1 VRFRDQGNEAMD
13 NSLLVAMSR
22 QVTLER
28 QMDVVANNIANLG
41 TAGFKAN
48 SSVFGEFLNTVAQ
61 ENDFPP
67 ADAPVHFVFD
77 RTAYKNLGQ
86 GPVQQTGNPL
96 DVAISGDGFLSVQ
109 TAAGERYTRNGGFMI
124 NAAGQLV
131 TVDGAIVNG
140 DNGPIVFQ
148 ANDRNIS
155 ISADGRIGVL
165 EGLTNTETQRGKLKL
180 VTFAQPQRLQNE
192 GANQFSAPAG
202 LAAQPASA
210 AVTVIQGAVEGSNVS
225 GVREMTRMIE
235 INRTY
240 SLIAAIMQT
249 QGDTKTIDRL
259 ADVPA

>member
-1 VRFRDQGNEAMD
+1 MD

-28 QMDVVANNIANLG
+28 QIDVVANNIANLN
-41 TAGFKAN
+41 TAGFKAT
-48 SSVFGEFLNTVAQ
+48 SSVFGEFLNTAAQ
-61 ENDFPP
+61 ENDFAP
-67 ADAPVHFVFD
+67 ADAPVHFVID
-77 RTAYKNLGQ
+77 RTTYRNLGQ
-86 GPVQQTGNPL
+86 GPIQQTGNPL
-96 DVAISGDGFLSVQ
+96 DIAINGNAFLSVQ
-109 TAAGERYTRNGGFMI
+109 TAAGERYTRNGAMVI
-124 NAAGQLV
+124 NATGQLV
-131 TVDGAIVNG
+131 TADGAVVNG

-155 ISADGRIGVL
+155 ISSDGRITVL

-180 VTFAQPQRLQNE
+180 VSFAQPQGLQNE
-192 GANQFSAPAG
+192 GGNQLSAPAG
-202 LAAQPASA
+202 VAGQPAPA
-210 AVTVIQGAVEGSNVS
+210 TVTVVQGAVEGSNVN

-240 SLIAAIMQT
+240 SLIASLMQT

>member
-1 VRFRDQGNEAMD
+1 MD

-28 QMDVVANNIANLG
+28 QIDVVANNIANLN
-41 TAGFKAN
+41 TAGFKAT

-61 ENDFPP
+61 ENDFPA
-67 ADAPVHFVFD
+67 ADAPVHFVID
-77 RTAYKNLGQ
+77 RTAYRNLGQ
-86 GPVQQTGNPL
+86 GPIQQTGNPL
-96 DVAISGDGFLSVQ
+96 DVAINGEAYLSVQ
-109 TAAGERYTRNGGFMI
+109 TAAGERYTRDGALVI

-131 TVDGAIVNG
+131 TADGAVVNG

-180 VTFAQPQRLQNE
+180 VSFAQPQRLQSE
-192 GANQFSAPAG
+192 GGNRYSAPAG
-202 LAAQPASA
+202 AAAQPAPAS
-210 AVTVIQGAVEGSNVS
+210 VTVVQGAVEGSNVS

-240 SLIAAIMQT
+240 SLIASLMQT

>member
-1 VRFRDQGNEAMD
+1 MD

-28 QMDVVANNIANLG
+28 QIDVVANNIANLN
-41 TAGFKAN
+41 TAGFKAT
-48 SSVFGEFLNTVAQ
+48 SSVFGEFLNTAAQ
-61 ENDFPP
+61 ENDFAP
-67 ADAPVHFVFD
+67 ADAPVHFVID
-77 RTAYKNLGQ
+77 RTTYRNLGQ
-86 GPVQQTGNPL
+86 GPIQQTGNPL
-96 DVAISGDGFLSVQ
+96 DIAINGNAFLSVQ
-109 TAAGERYTRNGGFMI
+109 TAAGERYTRNGAMAI
-124 NAAGQLV
+124 NATGQLV
-131 TVDGAIVNG
+131 TADGAVVNG

-155 ISADGRIGVL
+155 ISSDGRITVL

-180 VTFAQPQRLQNE
+180 VSFAQPQGLQNE
-192 GANQFSAPAG
+192 GGNQLSAPAG
-202 LAAQPASA
+202 VAGQPAPA
-210 AVTVIQGAVEGSNVS
+210 TVTVVQGAVEGSNVN

-240 SLIAAIMQT
+240 SLIASLMQT